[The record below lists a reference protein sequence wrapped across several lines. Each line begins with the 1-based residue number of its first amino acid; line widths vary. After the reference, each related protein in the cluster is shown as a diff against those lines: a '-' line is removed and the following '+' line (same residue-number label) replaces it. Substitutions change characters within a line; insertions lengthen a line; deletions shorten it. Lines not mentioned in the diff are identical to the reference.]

1 MDNTTEIKTQNFQR
15 LGSRLA
21 WTFSVLT
28 IVSVIIAAGL
38 LFNNF
43 RSQIREDIRKRLFN
57 IISIVALQQDGDL
70 HASLVNPEDKETD
83 AYQTLTARNVAILKT
98 DPDLV
103 YFFSLRQDANGDL
116 YFVLDNSDDP
126 LYESLNIGEVYGT
139 PTSLLRANFA
149 TLDRPIVEEEIYTDD
164 FGTFLSAYA
173 PFYRSDGTREGV
185 IGVDID
191 ASAVIAREREFLSLT
206 ILLVLASIPFVALIG
221 WFIGNQLAA
230 PISRLAVVAQDV
242 AAGNLNLRAEVNPNS
257 LEVFQLQSDFN
268 QMTSRLQDLV
278 SNLELRVG
286 ERTRELEMRSSELE
300 AAKSVVESR
309 VDQLHAI
316 ASISRNI
323 ANIQNLDRLLP
334 EVTRLISDDFGFYHV
349 GIFLNDEDGQYSLLR
364 AANSAG
370 GQRML
375 AHQHKL
381 EIGRTGL
388 VGTVAQSGKARIAL
402 DTGVDSVFFENPDLP
417 ETRSEIA
424 LPLYVANKVIGVL
437 DVQSAQPNAFAQ
449 EDIDT
454 LSILADQ
461 IAIAIQ
467 NARSFDDTRQAL
479 KESEDVYRRYI
490 RQEWRSMLGIMENPA
505 FQLDASGI
513 RPLAEPQKT
522 TRGSRKTGGQSIPIT
537 VRGEVVGVLNVRGE
551 NDQPLNQ
558 DELDIVEATA
568 ERVALAIEN
577 ARLIL
582 DSQRRAAKEQTIGE
596 ISAKLGASI
605 NIDNVLRTA
614 LTELGLVMPG
624 SEIFVE
630 LEQGDN
636 T

>member
-230 PISRLAVVAQDV
+230 PISRLAVVAQDM

-375 AHQHKL
+375 ARQHKL

>member
-191 ASAVIAREREFLSLT
+191 ASAVIAREREFLFLT

-375 AHQHKL
+375 ARQHKL

>member
-38 LFNNF
+38 LFINF

-103 YFFSLRQDANGDL
+103 YFFSLRQDENGDL

-149 TLDRPIVEEEIYTDD
+149 TLDRPIVEEEIYTND

-191 ASAVIAREREFLSLT
+191 ASAVIAREREFLFLT

-375 AHQHKL
+375 ARQHKL